1 MEKTIP
7 TTAHKLG
14 GDPPTEDE
22 EAAKTDDALAAI
34 VAADDASDDEE
45 EDVVLPLWHRAAP
58 ISVFVFCVLVESLLV
73 LWACGMFQP
82 WNSRENDIQSMAF
95 ISKAFVEPYQRGL
108 VRWYSGNATTMF
120 QGRVMVVSYT
130 LPLLSC
136 EFLLL
141 KDKYREAIAEAFGVS
156 GAPEGARHLVPV
168 TGHLERVRLVSPSVC
183 LNSTTTGVPDTSKKI
198 TMHVTVFDVGPVI
211 KKLELDVSASW
222 AKDRAN
228 VNPSGQ
234 IQRGPP
240 EYPGNDGPT
249 AEKINYFLL
258 KHRLQQ
264 LAALRITFL
273 NASHQGGKPEDL
285 VQNPV
290 AGAPVTFVRMMFGGN
305 STRVLRCL
313 WQPLASDW
321 KDADCKYLDT
331 GMFLSLWG
339 FFVLPSVVTFAAI
352 LFLIGRHIREVS
364 CSPADHAIPLRA
376 ALLKYSCYE
385 CGGREP
391 TALYSPYRQ
400 QCVFATLLVICFLVL
415 ACGIW
420 AMVGTEHW
428 TLAMVRAADGVV
440 ASRALHTTL
449 AASYGRDTAALKSE
463 ATAFFGARNR
473 TYDEVT
479 TWVRRDLTKLR
490 AQVMQY
496 RTKMRMLATF
506 VEGCHGNLSSNATNA
521 SGSQRR
527 AASVGV
533 CDLRDANV
541 WQRRNACVRRSV
553 TVYNGSLGLRSAW
566 YNGSWLVSNRSEL
579 EHVAGQAISYL
590 PNFEKSQG
598 VQVSPAC
605 SGGTCPCCEVCADT
619 LTEIETVMAW
629 MDAAIDQGMLEAV
642 LKRPWSMDNLTLQV
656 QRAVAPL
663 DHAVGLVDTFT
674 ELFVNATEGV
684 RTLERDT
691 RTFRS
696 LINHVGWGLSLLAI
710 MFVPASFI
718 LGSPALNNCGL
729 VAAFLALLSVWF
741 WWAAMALFIVPSADI
756 CDLLLPGVVSN
767 GSLMPGQ
774 LALPIVMGGGMN
786 VTRRTQSDLLFYAG
800 HLEPGH
806 AYYNDDERQR
816 WLDGRPNVTRAA
828 AADFRKLFD
837 SCVLDRQSVVWEA
850 MAYAKSRIREPFST
864 WPVYDR
870 VRLEDIQKH
879 LYLADRLAPFTLRLE
894 QVLASSDGR
903 LRAALGVNETC
914 LDPTAPLSGPASCA
928 QREAMREYQ
937 WQLDNLLADLRVEVG
952 VRVNVHGHECIPT
965 PTLHPH
971 PHPHPRVNTTF

>member
-1 MEKTIP
+1 
-7 TTAHKLG
+7 
-14 GDPPTEDE
+14 
-22 EAAKTDDALAAI
+22 
-34 VAADDASDDEE
+34 
-45 EDVVLPLWHRAAP
+45 
-58 ISVFVFCVLVESLLV
+58 
-73 LWACGMFQP
+73 
-82 WNSRENDIQSMAF
+82 
-95 ISKAFVEPYQRGL
+95 
-108 VRWYSGNATTMF
+108 
-120 QGRVMVVSYT
+120 
-130 LPLLSC
+130 
-136 EFLLL
+136 
-141 KDKYREAIAEAFGVS
+141 AIAEAFGVS

-313 WQPLASDW
+313 WQPLTSDW

-331 GMFLSLWG
+331 GMFL
-339 FFVLPSVVTFAAI
+339 
-352 LFLIGRHIREVS
+352 
-364 CSPADHAIPLRA
+364 

-449 AASYGRDTAALKSE
+449 AASYGRDTAALKRE

-506 VEGCHGNLSSNATNA
+506 VEGCDGNLSSNATNA

-579 EHVAGQAISYL
+579 QHAAGQAISYL

-598 VQVSPAC
+598 VQISPAC

-691 RTFRS
+691 RTFR
-696 LINHVGWGLSLLAI
+696 
-710 MFVPASFI
+710 
-718 LGSPALNNCGL
+718 
-729 VAAFLALLSVWF
+729 
-741 WWAAMALFIVPSADI
+741 
-756 CDLLLPGVVSN
+756 
-767 GSLMPGQ
+767 
-774 LALPIVMGGGMN
+774 
-786 VTRRTQSDLLFYAG
+786 
-800 HLEPGH
+800 
-806 AYYNDDERQR
+806 
-816 WLDGRPNVTRAA
+816 
-828 AADFRKLFD
+828 
-837 SCVLDRQSVVWEA
+837 
-850 MAYAKSRIREPFST
+850 
-864 WPVYDR
+864 
-870 VRLEDIQKH
+870 
-879 LYLADRLAPFTLRLE
+879 
-894 QVLASSDGR
+894 
-903 LRAALGVNETC
+903 
-914 LDPTAPLSGPASCA
+914 
-928 QREAMREYQ
+928 
-937 WQLDNLLADLRVEVG
+937 
-952 VRVNVHGHECIPT
+952 
-965 PTLHPH
+965 
-971 PHPHPRVNTTF
+971 